1 MEFLIITISFAQ
13 QYCALNQTQRERE
26 RGEEEEKEKEETSEE
41 TGGEERRVY
50 DPQVVASIVIRW
62 GPLVG

>member
-1 MEFLIITISFAQ
+1 MPNNIAPLIKHS
-13 QYCALNQTQRERE
+13 EGE
-26 RGEEEEKEKEETSEE
+26 RGEEEKEEEEETSEE

>member
-1 MEFLIITISFAQ
+1 MPNNIAPLIKHS
-13 QYCALNQTQRERE
+13 EGE
-26 RGEEEEKEKEETSEE
+26 RGEEEEEEKEETSEE